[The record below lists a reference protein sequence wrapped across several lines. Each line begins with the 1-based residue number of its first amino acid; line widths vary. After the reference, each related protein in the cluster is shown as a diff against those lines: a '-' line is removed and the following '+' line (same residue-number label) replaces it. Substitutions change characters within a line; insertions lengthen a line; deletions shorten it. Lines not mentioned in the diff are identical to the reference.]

1 MGKFFMQVCRDNGLK
16 VQYQHLFD
24 RLTLPEFLKG
34 KVCFLTVLS
43 LSLNKNEEQFH
54 KDYVTAHA
62 SVWETG
68 SDINNK
74 SIAVLLTGVGHV
86 KLEGLPITKS
96 MVKSYLL
103 CMDQFF
109 YPAVLLLTSKTLWLH
124 LQRRFIVCSTIFT

>member
-54 KDYVTAHA
+54 KDYVTVHE

-68 SDINNK
+68 SNINNK
-74 SIAVLLTGVGHV
+74 SIAAMLTGVAYV
-86 KLEGLPITKS
+86 KLEGFQIVKS
-96 MVKSYLL
+96 MLAYYVR
-103 CMDQFF
+103 
-109 YPAVLLLTSKTLWLH
+109 TN
-124 LQRRFIVCSTIFT
+124 